1 MTMRKAKH
9 PARFDLVRDAE
20 KIEKLFQLAVRE
32 ELIEH
37 KRIGNPIAAWKDGK
51 VVIIPPQEIE
61 IPPDPFEF
69 PNQPN
74 LDAW

>member
-1 MTMRKAKH
+1 MRSGIRH
-9 PARFDLVRDAE
+9 SARIDLIRDAE
-20 KIEKLFQLAVRE
+20 KIGKLFQLAVRE
-32 ELIEH
+32 ELIKH
-37 KRIGNPIAAWKDGK
+37 KCAGNPIAVWKDGK
-51 VVIIPPQEIE
+51 VVIIPSEEIE